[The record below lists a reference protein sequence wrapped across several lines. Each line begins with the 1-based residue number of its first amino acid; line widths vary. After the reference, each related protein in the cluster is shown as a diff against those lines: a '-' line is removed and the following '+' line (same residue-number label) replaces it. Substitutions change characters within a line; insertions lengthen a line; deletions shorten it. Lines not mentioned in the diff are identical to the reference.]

1 MFAASKGSSFSK
13 GLAFTYLGD
22 AFSTAALTSYSFGN
36 FTSTESGIFVVMFTS
51 RGSSA
56 RSISS
61 ITVGGDS
68 STLIGASTSTDNNVV
83 CGHLVKTAGTYN
95 VTVNLSGSRGGPA
108 DPASTVSVWLLT
120 NYNSSSPVDSA
131 ITGKSSASN
140 GSVSINT
147 ESQGISIYALLVDT
161 DNAITIS
168 WSGASSQYLYTG
180 RRKHDHAYVF
190 PTATQSGYTE
200 TASWSG
206 SFNRNLIGVS
216 FR

>member
-22 AFSTAALTSYSFGN
+22 ASSTSDSSSYNFGN
-36 FTSTESGIFVVMFTS
+36 FTSAEAGVFVVMFTS
-51 RGSSA
+51 RGGQS
-56 RSISS
+56 RTISS
-61 ITVGGDS
+61 ITVGGES

-83 CGHLVKTAGTYN
+83 CGHLVKSAGTHN
-95 VTVNLSGSRGGPA
+95 VTVTLSGSRGPNPGSA
-108 DPASTVSVWLLT
+108 LSVWLLT
-120 NYNSSSPVDSA
+120 GYTSATPIDSA
-131 ITGKSSASN
+131 LTGKSSASS

-147 ESQGISIYALLVDT
+147 QGGGIGIYALLVDT
-161 DNAITIS
+161 NNSITIS
-168 WSGASSQYLYTG
+168 WSGASSQFLFTG
-180 RRKHDHAYVF
+180 QRKHDHAYIF
-190 PTATQSGYTE
+190 PTAAQSGYTE